1 MKFFINN
8 HEKDSAFT
16 LAEVLITLAV
26 IGVVAAL
33 TLPALISKIDD
44 ITQRTA
50 FLKQVTLLEQASKEY
65 LNDNGGTFLGQFQV
79 REDAVTKF
87 LTKYYKTTKFCTE
100 RGEFSCISHTTTELN
115 DPTKKSN
122 WDTAVITA
130 DGTYIGVAN
139 VASKC
144 DLSGSTCV
152 QGSFDINGI
161 KEPNRAGY
169 DIFYWYLLQ
178 NKLIFYNNG
187 RPNPLTDSENTRCI
201 KDPNTN
207 WDAWYNVGKG
217 CAMRML
223 RGLPK
228 WE

>member
-1 MKFFINN
+1 MKIFIKK

-16 LAEVLITLAV
+16 LAEVLITLAI

-44 ITQRTA
+44 ITQRTV
-50 FLKQVTLLEQASKEY
+50 FLKQVSLLEQASKEY
-65 LNDNGGTFLGQFQV
+65 LSDNGGTFLGQFQV
-79 REDAVTKF
+79 REDVITKF

-100 RGEFSCISHTTTELN
+100 RGEFSCISHSTIQLN
-115 DPTKKSN
+115 DPTTKLD
-122 WDTAVITA
+122 WDTAVITT
-130 DGTYIGVAN
+130 DGTYIGIRNA
-139 VASKC
+139 ASNC
-144 DLSGSTCV
+144 DLSGGTCV
-152 QGSFDINGI
+152 QGYLDINGI

-178 NKLIFYNNG
+178 NKLIFYNIA
-187 RPNPLTDSENTRCI
+187 RPNALTDSENTRCI

-207 WDAWYNVGKG
+207 WDAWFNIGGG